1 VQDSGELPFR
11 PNPIEPLLAYKV
23 IYNFWMTYQ
32 PRIVDYFAF
41 NWLFD
46 HHNITTPITDD
57 VSCELPDDLR
67 RGRHRGWSDGHSLFP

>member
-1 VQDSGELPFR
+1 
-11 PNPIEPLLAYKV
+11 
-23 IYNFWMTYQ
+23 MTYQ